1 LIEFLRRNH
10 PESLPKVRN
19 VDVSDIASTVE
30 DSPRRARNASPA
42 RTGKEHERGDTS
54 PGVHTEGKM
63 DGAASDH

>member
-19 VDVSDIASTVE
+19 VDVSDASSPVE
-30 DSPRRARNASPA
+30 DSPWRA

-54 PGVHTEGKM
+54 PGVHTEGKT